1 MAIRLLPFRQYND
14 HNVVNLFAGDFS
26 DGAALDTPFIN
37 GNNDNGVFVKVSEGD
52 MTKAPVEY
60 QDSKY
65 LGKTNYPYIGRDQ
78 YPVVPLKF
86 VPATTGSACLG
97 VTLNQTL
104 THDENG
110 EKMIYYPQKALELQS
125 VMTGEAVPILSKGL
139 VTLSEAAVDET
150 VAHTASWMTPGQPI
164 ALSPFTEGKVT
175 GMSRAQIDDHS
186 HSKGNASYTR
196 RPTLIGQCLAT
207 GSRVSQAGTDNRAD
221 YYGGQTDG
229 GTVTGKYY
237 VVQIDCAN
245 PNVAPQFGV

>member
-60 QDSKY
+60 ETNSY

-86 VPATTGSACLG
+86 TPATTGSACLG

-110 EKMIYYPQKALELQS
+110 EKLIYYPQKALELQA
-125 VMTGEAVPILSKGL
+125 VMTGEAVPVLSKGL
-139 VTLSEAAVDET
+139 ITLNETAVDET
-150 VAHTASWMTPGQPI
+150 IAHTASWMLPGQPI
-164 ALSPFTEGKVT
+164 ALSPYNAGKVT
-175 GMSRAQIDDHS
+175 GMSRAQIDAHYS
-186 HSKGNASYTR
+186 LGIAS
-196 RPTLIGQCLAT
+196 RPTVVGQCLAT

-221 YYGGQTDG
+221 YFGGETSG
-229 GTVTGKYY
+229 GTVTGKYF

-245 PNVAPQFGV
+245 PNIAPQFGV

>member
-26 DGAALDTPFIN
+26 DGAALSTPFVN
-37 GNNDNGVFVKVSEGD
+37 GDNDNGVFVKVSAGD

-60 QDSKY
+60 ENNSY

-86 VPATTGSACLG
+86 TPATTGSPCLG

-110 EKMIYYPQKALELQS
+110 EKLIYYPQKAIELQA
-125 VMTGEAVPILSKGL
+125 VMTGEAVPVLSKGL

-150 VAHTASWMTPGQPI
+150 ADHTASWMLPGQAI
-164 ALSPFTEGKVT
+164 ALSPYNAGKVT
-175 GMSRAQIDDHS
+175 GMSRAQIDDH
-186 HSKGNASYTR
+186 NTLDLAA

-207 GSRVSQAGTDNRAD
+207 GSRVSNAGTDNRAD

-245 PNVAPQFGV
+245 PNIAPQFGV

>member
-37 GNNDNGVFVKVSEGD
+37 GDNDNGVFVKVSDGD

-60 QDSKY
+60 ETNSY

-86 VPATTGSACLG
+86 VPATTGSPCLG

-110 EKMIYYPQKALELQS
+110 EKLIYYPQKALELQA
-125 VMTGEAVPILSKGL
+125 VMTGEAVPVLSKGL
-139 VTLSEAAVDET
+139 VTLNETAVDET
-150 VAHTASWMTPGQPI
+150 YSHTASWMSPGQAI
-164 ALSPFTEGKVT
+164 GLSPYNAGKVT
-175 GMSRAQIDDHS
+175 GMSRAQIDAHDS
-186 HSKGNASYTR
+186 LGLAA

-207 GSRVSQAGTDNRAD
+207 GSRVSNAGTDNRAD

-245 PNVAPQFGV
+245 PNIAPQFGV

>member
-14 HNVVNLFAGDFS
+14 HNVINLFAGDFS

-60 QDSKY
+60 ENNSY

-110 EKMIYYPQKALELQS
+110 EKLIYYPQKALELQA
-125 VMTGEAVPILSKGL
+125 VMTGEAVPVLSKGL
-139 VTLSEAAVDET
+139 ITLNETAVDET
-150 VAHTASWMTPGQPI
+150 SAVTASWMLPGQPI
-164 ALSPFTEGKVT
+164 ALSPFNAGKVT
-175 GMSRAQIDDHS
+175 GMSRAQIDTHPSDVS
-186 HSKGNASYTR
+186 R
-196 RPTLIGQCLAT
+196 RSTLVGQCLAT

-221 YYGGQTDG
+221 YFGGATDG
-229 GTVTGKYY
+229 GTVTGKYF

-245 PNVAPQFGV
+245 PNIGLQLGV